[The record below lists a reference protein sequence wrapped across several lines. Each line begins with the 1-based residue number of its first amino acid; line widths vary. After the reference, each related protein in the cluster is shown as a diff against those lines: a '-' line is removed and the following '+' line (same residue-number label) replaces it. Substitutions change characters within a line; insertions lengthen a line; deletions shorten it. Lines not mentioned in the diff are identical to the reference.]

1 MVSQLDLHRAL
12 HETLRQP
19 REQTAGA
26 NDLLFGLS
34 AGEQLVDQLVRQA
47 LAQPRRQTLA
57 DTPRGRRRLALQRAA
72 GATQDQGS
80 ILTRELVLLVGVIV
94 GIKLLSRVH
103 GRASLRRGRVDG
115 RALRPTTTENL
126 VQFLLAV
133 AVG

>member
-47 LAQPRRQTLA
+47 LPRRQTLA
-57 DTPRGRRRLALQRAA
+57 DTPRGRRRLALQGAA
-72 GATQDQGS
+72 GATQNQGS

-94 GIKLLSRVH
+94 GMKLLSRVH